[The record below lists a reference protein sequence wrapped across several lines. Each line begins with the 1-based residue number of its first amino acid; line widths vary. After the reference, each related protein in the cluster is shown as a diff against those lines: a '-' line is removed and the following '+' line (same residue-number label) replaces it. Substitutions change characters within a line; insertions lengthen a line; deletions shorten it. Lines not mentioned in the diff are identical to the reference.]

1 MGVSKSSNLLESE
14 SGELVPTT
22 SNLPGV
28 QNINPPTMNFNSN
41 MTSNEAMIVGNNPL
55 LLNDGA
61 GKVSWKL
68 GKPMSEIPHTIS
80 SNAKTHLIAE
90 NKPISGKKGVTGTH
104 NEFEFYNK
112 LESTGKN
119 IDKMIS
125 TENIVYDKDFQGLKT
140 IEYKIP
146 KGDGKNGFLDEYKII
161 KEPKTVYNP
170 TIYSDEQMYQ
180 WGLEAME
187 NGYLDGYLICGE
199 ASNGMKFMGY
209 FRNGEVTNFHPV
221 TSFD

>member
-90 NKPISGKKGVTGTH
+90 NKPISGKKELQEH
-104 NEFEFYNK
+104 IMNLNF
-112 LESTGKN
+112 
-119 IDKMIS
+119 
-125 TENIVYDKDFQGLKT
+125 
-140 IEYKIP
+140 
-146 KGDGKNGFLDEYKII
+146 II
-161 KEPKTVYNP
+161 N
-170 TIYSDEQMYQ
+170 
-180 WGLEAME
+180 
-187 NGYLDGYLICGE
+187 
-199 ASNGMKFMGY
+199 
-209 FRNGEVTNFHPV
+209 
-221 TSFD
+221 